1 MTKADLVEIVYE
13 KSVVSP
19 RRSRRHRGEDLRDDE
34 GQSQAG

>member
-19 RRSRRHRGEDLRDDE
+19 RRNRRTSWRR
-34 GQSQAG
+34 SSKR